1 VDEDMEL
8 VVTVK
13 ASPAVSRTLDEVVC
27 VAGVRTD
34 VEPHRWVRLYPIAFR
49 DLEFSRRFRK
59 YQQISLRGAREKRQP
74 PGGHGRG

>member
-1 VDEDMEL
+1 LLPVDEDMEL

-49 DLEFSRRFRK
+49 RPLPSSRCPGRCSASPTSGPT
-59 YQQISLRGAREKRQP
+59 IMGAT
-74 PGGHGRG
+74 